1 MGVMDTAERWLAFLA
16 TCLVAM
22 VLFLG
27 MAYVKTW
34 AHDHSRPELDEWY
47 RTLMMPDNP
56 AVRCCGE
63 TDEYRCDP
71 FVRNGET
78 WCRVTDDRVVPGRP
92 AVAVGTEIFIPPH
105 KYKFDQGNPTG
116 STVVFGR
123 PSGDNDFLVY
133 CFVQAGGV

>member
-1 MGVMDTAERWLAFLA
+1 MKNSESWVAFLA
-16 TCLVAM
+16 AIFIGLIIIF
-22 VLFLG
+22 LFTIP
-27 MAYVKTW
+27 VR

-71 FVRNGET
+71 FVRDGET
-78 WCRVTDDRVVPGRP
+78 WCRVNDDRVVPGRP
-92 AVAVGTEIFIPPH
+92 PVAIGTEIFIPRH

-123 PSGDNDFLVY
+123 PSGDDFLVY

>member
-1 MGVMDTAERWLAFLA
+1 MEPAERWLTVAAAFYIALII
-16 TCLVAM
+16 
-22 VLFLG
+22 LFLFTIP
-27 MAYVKTW
+27 VR

-56 AVRCCGE
+56 GVRCCGE
-63 TDEYRCDP
+63 DDEYRCEA

-78 WCRVTDDRVVPGRP
+78 WCRITDDRVNPRRP
-92 AVAVGTEIFIPPH
+92 HVAIGTEIFIPRH

-123 PSGDNDFLVY
+123 PSGDDFLVY
-133 CFVQAGGV
+133 CFVLGGGV

>member
-1 MGVMDTAERWLAFLA
+1 MEPAERWLTVAAAFYIALII
-16 TCLVAM
+16 
-22 VLFLG
+22 LFLFTIP
-27 MAYVKTW
+27 VR

-63 TDEYRCDP
+63 DDEYRCEA
-71 FVRNGET
+71 FVRDGET
-78 WCRVTDDRVVPGRP
+78 WCRITDDRVNPRRP
-92 AVAVGTEIFIPPH
+92 FVALDTEIFIPRH

-123 PSGDNDFLVY
+123 PSGDGFLVY
-133 CFVQAGGV
+133 CFVQGTGI

>member
-1 MGVMDTAERWLAFLA
+1 MDTSERWF
-16 TCLVAM
+16 VAIIIAIIA
-22 VLFLG
+22 LFIASLPSF
-27 MAYVKTW
+27 
-34 AHDHSRPELDEWY
+34 AHDHSRPELDHWY
-47 RTLMMPDNP
+47 ATLMMPDNP

-71 FVRNGET
+71 FVRDGET

-92 AVAVGTEIFIPPH
+92 PVAVGTEILIPPH

-123 PSGDNDFLVY
+123 PSGETGFLVY